1 VKFLWKALIG
11 LFALVGFATVVL
23 VALAWYQRREITD
36 GVVRSALDAYAIE
49 VRGLGVSEISSSKG
63 ALSDFD
69 LLWRGQ
75 RLKVG
80 KIVLE
85 KRPESKSGLG
95 DLRLEDME
103 VGLDLSSLFAPTA
116 PATPAPSSPPPPLP
130 DFSSV
135 TVDGTLRA
143 GIPGIAEP
151 LAFALKVR
159 PSSDASRLEGDWS
172 LAGGPVS
179 ASGVFEERVKES
191 RGAVSV
197 RSFSVDLATVAPL
210 LRSTFPA
217 LEGWEIA
224 GQLSGEAELRHGVAG
239 LEPVRC
245 TVLLKGARLASAEAG
260 LEFDGIEGSLVL
272 DDAVAC
278 QSQPGQRL
286 TVRLFKAGDFSLSN
300 LSLTYQLR
308 GLDSL
313 AVEAFQAEM
322 LGGRVSTLPVVLNPA
337 GPSWAATLNLDNID
351 AEKVM
356 HYFPG
361 AKAQVSARIA
371 GQVPVSYGPKGLRF
385 GRGWLAM
392 QEGQSATLRLDQ
404 PGLLTSG
411 MAPEGTAYSLLKSV
425 ENGILNLSL
434 KVLRAEIYE
443 VEDGPQR
450 SVQLR
455 IEGAPIDPKIKAPMI
470 LDVNVNG
477 PLGPLIDF
485 GMDSRVSFET
495 K

>member
-1 VKFLWKALIG
+1 MKLLWKGLVG
-11 LFALVGFATVVL
+11 LFALVGFLTVVL
-23 VALAWYQRREITD
+23 VCLAWYQRRQITD
-36 GVVRSALDAYAIE
+36 GVLRSALDAYAIE
-49 VRGLGVSEISSSKG
+49 VRGLGVSEISPTQGS
-63 ALSDFD
+63 LSGFD

-103 VGLDLSSLFAPTA
+103 VGLDLSTLFA
-116 PATPAPSSPPPPLP
+116 PATPAAPAPAAPPPPLP

-135 TVDGTLRA
+135 SVDGRLRA

-151 LAFALKVR
+151 LAFALTVR
-159 PSSDASRLEGDWS
+159 PSSDASLLKGDWS
-172 LAGGPVS
+172 LVGGSMS
-179 ASGVFEERVKES
+179 ASGAFEERIRES

-197 RSFSVDLATVAPL
+197 RSFSLDLATVAPL
-210 LRSTFPA
+210 LRSSFPE
-217 LEGWEIA
+217 LEGWEIT
-224 GQLSGEAELRHGVAG
+224 GQLSGEAEIRHGVSG

-245 TVLLKGARLASAEAG
+245 TVTLKGVRLASAEAG
-260 LEFDGIEGSLVL
+260 VEFDGIEGALVL

-286 TVRLFKAGDFSLSN
+286 TVRMFKAGDFSLSN

-308 GLDSL
+308 GLDVL
-313 AVEAFQAEM
+313 AVEDFQAEM

-337 GPSWAATLNLDNID
+337 GPAWAATLKLDNID

-356 HYFPG
+356 QFFPG

-371 GQVPVSYGPKGLRF
+371 GQLPLSYGPKGLRF
-385 GRGWLAM
+385 GRGWVAM
-392 QEGQSATLRLDQ
+392 QEGHAATLRLDQ

-411 MAPEGTAYSLLKSV
+411 MAPDGTAYSLLKSV

-455 IEGAPIDPKIKAPMI
+455 IEGAPMDPKIKAPMI